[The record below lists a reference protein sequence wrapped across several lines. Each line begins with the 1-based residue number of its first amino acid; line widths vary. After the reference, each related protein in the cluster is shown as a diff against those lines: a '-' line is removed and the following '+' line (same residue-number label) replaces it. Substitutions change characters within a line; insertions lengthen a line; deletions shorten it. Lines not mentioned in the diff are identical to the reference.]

1 MVRMTWRQG
10 SMVTWCQS
18 IETGDITGLHG
29 NGETVIAVHGTWIIQ
44 MYYNQ
49 TLSINVADHQ
59 DRVAESFVSMII
71 ANVPLCVRVSVR
83 GGSAGTESVM

>member
-1 MVRMTWRQG
+1 
-10 SMVTWCQS
+10 
-18 IETGDITGLHG
+18 
-29 NGETVIAVHGTWIIQ
+29 